1 MWMKEG
7 LSVLSNERQTM
18 RKEILAI
25 LALAS
30 SLNGGYNPFDDD
42 DNEVV
47 KNKKDPNDLVQAEK
61 IRKADERRKKKAL
74 KNQRGMTCTE

>member
-1 MWMKEG
+1 
-7 LSVLSNERQTM
+7 M
-18 RKEILAI
+18 RKEILEI

-30 SLNGGYNPFDDD
+30 SLNGGYNPVDDDD

-47 KNKKDPNDLVQAEK
+47 KNKKDPNDPVQAEK